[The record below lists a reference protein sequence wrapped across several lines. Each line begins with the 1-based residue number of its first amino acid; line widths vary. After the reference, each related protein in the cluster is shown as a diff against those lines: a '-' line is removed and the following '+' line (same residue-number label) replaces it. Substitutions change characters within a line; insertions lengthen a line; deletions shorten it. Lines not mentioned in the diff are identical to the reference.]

1 MKNHNLNDYSAGD
14 VVKLEYGSNPY
25 GTIDTEEVFLFLTGG
40 VLWFALISG
49 VLLGWSI

>member
-1 MKNHNLNDYSAGD
+1 MLKI
-14 VVKLEYGSNPY
+14 KQWIK
-25 GTIDTEEVFLFLTGG
+25 TIDTEEVFLLLTGG